1 MIEYYDSLGIK
12 NYLCL
17 KVSVLCCVGGRGMML
32 AYTETADVVCKGGV
46 LHVEKSKE
54 ALVP

>member
-1 MIEYYDSLGIK
+1 
-12 NYLCL
+12 
-17 KVSVLCCVGGRGMML
+17 MML
-32 AYTETADVVCKGGV
+32 VYTETADVVCKGGV